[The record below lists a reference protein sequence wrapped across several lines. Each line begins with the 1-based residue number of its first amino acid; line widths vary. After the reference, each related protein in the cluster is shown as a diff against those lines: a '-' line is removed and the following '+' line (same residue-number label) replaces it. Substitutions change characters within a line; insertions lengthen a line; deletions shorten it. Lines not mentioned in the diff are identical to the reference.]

1 MLLKIN
7 FFLFFLIFFFLKT
20 QFDPL
25 GCYQDQEDET
35 LNEEDTNAFLS
46 SLQEQQNNIKQMV
59 VTNMNVAYRQEKKN
73 AKRKARNMPSI
84 TLTVTDPLFS
94 TEETPS
100 AKKLK
105 ESLYLSFP
113 VETVLTTVQNVPEA
127 KKNGLEYP
135 LTDSDVH

>member
-1 MLLKIN
+1 
-7 FFLFFLIFFFLKT
+7 
-20 QFDPL
+20 
-25 GCYQDQEDET
+25 
-35 LNEEDTNAFLS
+35 
-46 SLQEQQNNIKQMV
+46 
-59 VTNMNVAYRQEKKN
+59 MNVAYRQEKKN

-84 TLTVTDPLFS
+84 TLTVSNPLFS

-135 LTDSDVH
+135 LTDSDVHWKSFWIWLIIKHYPQSVFA

>member
-1 MLLKIN
+1 M
-7 FFLFFLIFFFLKT
+7 
-20 QFDPL
+20 
-25 GCYQDQEDET
+25 
-35 LNEEDTNAFLS
+35 
-46 SLQEQQNNIKQMV
+46 QEQQNHIKQMV

-73 AKRKARNMPSI
+73 SKRKARTMPFIS
-84 TLTVTDPLFS
+84 LTVTDPLFS

-105 ESLYLSFP
+105 ESLYMSFP
-113 VETVLTTVQNVPEA
+113 VETVLTTVQNVPES